1 MKKITIMVLLL
12 LTISL
17 LFSCNQ
23 EDSNYR
29 PTPVPKKYYLYKTD
43 DGWRICIEGYKCV
56 HPDPAGVQFL
66 GELKRKLLND
76 EFSLAEKGSM
86 EANLPMDEEGRYY
99 LSDLD
104 NLYEPYFP
112 DQFSVRCFDSKSWCL
127 FREGLIANLDDAL
140 NDASDVT
147 CYYFYTRKDMDEY
160 YDKYLKRMS
169 IKDSYK
175 EKKLQ
180 LVAYYD
186 KEDHHYYYDSNLLL
200 WYNSEKINNH
210 VYEEILIDAVLKP
223 YGYRDEYRIYSENEF
238 THNGFTY
245 RICAEYFSENSY
257 KPHKDY
263 VPVSYDLFVY
273 NDDACFLFR
282 GLKYY
287 DRLPSKEYI
296 TSFGFLPISEE

>member
-56 HPDPAGVQFL
+56 HPDPAGVQSL

-112 DQFSVRCFDSKSWCL
+112 EQFSFRCFDSKSWCL
-127 FREGLIANLDDAL
+127 FREGLIANLDDTL
-140 NDASDVT
+140 NDA
-147 CYYFYTRKDMDEY
+147 K
-160 YDKYLKRMS
+160 
-169 IKDSYK
+169 
-175 EKKLQ
+175 
-180 LVAYYD
+180 
-186 KEDHHYYYDSNLLL
+186 
-200 WYNSEKINNH
+200 NS
-210 VYEEILIDAVLKP
+210 
-223 YGYRDEYRIYSENEF
+223 RDETARLLEERESKLTKASE
-238 THNGFTY
+238 
-245 RICAEYFSENSY
+245 
-257 KPHKDY
+257 D
-263 VPVSYDLFVY
+263 
-273 NDDACFLFR
+273 
-282 GLKYY
+282 
-287 DRLPSKEYI
+287 SKNI
-296 TSFGFLPISEE
+296 INKKVTTSKLHST

>member
-127 FREGLIANLDDAL
+127 FREGLIARLDDTL
-140 NDASDVT
+140 NDDSDVT
-147 CYYFYTRKDMDEY
+147 CYYFYTRKDMNEY

>member
-1 MKKITIMVLLL
+1 MLK
-12 LTISL
+12 
-17 LFSCNQ
+17 
-23 EDSNYR
+23 
-29 PTPVPKKYYLYKTD
+29 
-43 DGWRICIEGYKCV
+43 
-56 HPDPAGVQFL
+56 PAGVPRVVPSYSFAF
-66 GELKRKLLND
+66 ENVVK
-76 EFSLAEKGSM
+76 SAEIAVSTRNK
-86 EANLPMDEEGRYY
+86 
-99 LSDLD
+99 
-104 NLYEPYFP
+104 
-112 DQFSVRCFDSKSWCL
+112 FSVWSETLRSS
-127 FREGLIANLDDAL
+127 AH
-140 NDASDVT
+140 
-147 CYYFYTRKDMDEY
+147 
-160 YDKYLKRMS
+160 
-169 IKDSYK
+169 
-175 EKKLQ
+175 
-180 LVAYYD
+180 YD

-257 KPHKDY
+257 KPHSDY

>member
-127 FREGLIANLDDAL
+127 LRAGLVANLDDAL

-186 KEDHHYYYDSNLLL
+186 KEDHHYYYDSNFLL

-257 KPHKDY
+257 KPHSDY